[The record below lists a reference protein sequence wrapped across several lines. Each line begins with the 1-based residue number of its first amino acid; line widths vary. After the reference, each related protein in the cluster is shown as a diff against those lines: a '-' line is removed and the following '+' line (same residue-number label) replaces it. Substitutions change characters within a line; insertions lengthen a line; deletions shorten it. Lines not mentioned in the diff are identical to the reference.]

1 MQSRERTNIR
11 RSSTM
16 KNLDNNQVKWSDKH
30 PIGHAL
36 VVTAISILAIAV
48 ASMIIQVIAGIIV
61 MAQRGNLTREG
72 FGNLGIAST
81 VIKMIG
87 YIIILLIFW
96 FKFRKELNG
105 FFSVKGLGIGIL
117 LCWSELA
124 VNAFLLINGIIE
136 HQAYGNF
143 VMALIQG
150 AQPGISEEIL
160 YRIIPLSIVMR
171 SSKRDQLV
179 VPAAIFT
186 SVIFGL
192 SHGLNIFAG
201 ADPVT
206 TMFQVTYSICVGLLF
221 AAVYLRTGNLWIS
234 IIMHTLTDVICSLS
248 ASIQSDNGV
257 LTQNYG
263 FVGAIFQLTCAAL
276 YLINAL
282 YIFRR
287 SKRVGIPDKWADKW
301 NVKEEQ

>member
-96 FKFRKELNG
+96 FKLRKELNG
-105 FFSVKGLGIGIL
+105 FFSVKGLGIGIV
-117 LCWSELA
+117 WVGAHMVE
-124 VNAFLLINGIIE
+124 NNTLLIG
-136 HQAYGNF
+136 
-143 VMALIQG
+143 
-150 AQPGISEEIL
+150 S
-160 YRIIPLSIVMR
+160 
-171 SSKRDQLV
+171 
-179 VPAAIFT
+179 
-186 SVIFGL
+186 
-192 SHGLNIFAG
+192 
-201 ADPVT
+201 
-206 TMFQVTYSICVGLLF
+206 
-221 AAVYLRTGNLWIS
+221 
-234 IIMHTLTDVICSLS
+234 
-248 ASIQSDNGV
+248 
-257 LTQNYG
+257 
-263 FVGAIFQLTCAAL
+263 
-276 YLINAL
+276 
-282 YIFRR
+282 
-287 SKRVGIPDKWADKW
+287 
-301 NVKEEQ
+301 